1 MANKEEN
8 KVEMP
13 EIENLEVTQL
23 EDEDLEDASGGT
35 TNNCDCQI
43 T

>member
-8 KVEMP
+8 KVETP
-13 EIENLEVTQL
+13 EIENLEVAEL
-23 EDEDLEDASGGT
+23 EDDDLEDASGGS
-35 TNNCDCQI
+35 TNNCDCNI